1 MNNLNILYFHYT
13 LMDEELLVQELSKKL
28 EEADSFALQNSIDG
42 KILGRVTRFETIRL
56 GEKSY
61 IGIDLAFLDY
71 MNSNVRKGEYLAIRT
86 IISPVVVIGEVVSI
100 ERADMLAE
108 FNIRESSFPR
118 DPTTIMTQTF
128 LELKP
133 ISEIENNVKRP
144 AVTPIDPQ
152 SPVFRPKESLLQDAL
167 GIPREGIKIGKI
179 FSGGKE
185 IDAYINLDE
194 ESLVHHI
201 LIIGTTGSGKTT
213 LLKTILSQN
222 VNAVFFDRQGDF
234 VRHLISRGEEF
245 SVIMPSVIM
254 MVNDVPSSRAS
265 LELGTQFAERYGC
278 AMPVSGD
285 IRDNEIL
292 LECEKSIVHLIPYSI
307 NFTKVIDYM
316 HKLTPYMSPMARV
329 FWPVIMNNFKKGIDK
344 IAENI
349 SHDLSL
355 PKEKIESEIFKLL
368 TPSSLL
374 NDDVKLQF
382 QKKGKSSTYY
392 SYADDYIA
400 IYTSRLFRH
409 IMGEDKNAITS
420 LKQLDKNLSPL
431 DLAFQ
436 TQDAIIR
443 ALRSVSEFGIFNV
456 NGTFD
461 LDFQRLKKKAVVDL
475 SWILDYTASVEAIAM
490 VAYSILSDF
499 YSYKD
504 ELYKKKER
512 DNSLT
517 ILALDEAHEYFPQ
530 TRDEESKSIIE
541 GLLNRLMRLGRV
553 RKISVIL
560 ATHMPDD
567 LNPLVLQL
575 SNTKIVMRNEENVLE
590 KLGFEDYADILLTA
604 PAGLGVIRSIKF
616 SDVVIKTLKEI

>member
-1 MNNLNILYFHYT
+1 
-13 LMDEELLVQELSKKL
+13 MDEDLLVQELSKKL
-28 EEADSFALQNSIDG
+28 EEADSFALQNSIDD

-71 MNSNVRKGEYLAIRT
+71 MNSNVKKGEYLAIRT
-86 IISPVVVIGEVVSI
+86 IVSPVVVIGEVVSI

-133 ISEIENNVKRP
+133 ISEIENSVKRP

-152 SPVFRPKESLLQDAL
+152 SPVFRPKEDLLQDAL
-167 GIPREGIKIGKI
+167 GIPHEGIKIGKI

-185 IDAYINLDE
+185 IDAYVNLDE

-201 LIIGTTGSGKTT
+201 LVIGTTGSGKTT

-222 VNAVFFDRQGDF
+222 LNALFFDRQGDF

-245 SVIMPSVIM
+245 SVVMPSVVM
-254 MVNDVPSSRAS
+254 MINDVPSSRAS

-278 AMPVSGD
+278 TTPVSGD

-292 LECEKSIVHLIPYSI
+292 LECDKSIVHLIPYSI

-349 SHDLSL
+349 AHGLLL
-355 PKEKIESEIFKLL
+355 PKERIESEIFKLL

-374 NDDVKLQF
+374 NEDVRLQF
-382 QKKGKSSTYY
+382 QKNGNSKSLIYY
-392 SYADDYIA
+392 SYNDDYIV
-400 IYTSRLFRH
+400 IHTSKLFRH
-409 IMGEDKNAITS
+409 IMGEDKNSETY

-443 ALRSVSEFGIFNV
+443 AVRSVSEFGIFNV

-461 LDFQRLKKKAVVDL
+461 LDFQRLKKKTVVDL
-475 SWILDYTASVEAIAM
+475 SWILDYTASVEAIAI

-504 ELYKKKER
+504 ELYKKKKSV
-512 DNSLT
+512 NALT